1 MNATALVT
9 LQIDGKD
16 IQVAAGTT
24 VLKAAEGMGIVI
36 PRYCYHPAFEP
47 EGSCRMCLVEI
58 EGLPKLDLA
67 CSTVVR
73 EGMKVWTATPK
84 VIQTRK
90 DVLEFFLAEH
100 PLDCPICDKA
110 GECLLQ
116 DYYDKHGRYPSR
128 FLESKEKKKKKVP
141 IGKKLILDRERCIL
155 CTRCVRFLRRVTG
168 TGELGV
174 FERGVKAEIG
184 TGEGEEIKNNYSGN
198 LVDIC
203 PVGAITDGD
212 FRFKT
217 RVWFMEKRRT
227 VCPRC
232 SRGCNIVIQSVRGYP
247 LSGRQR
253 KIYRFVPAE
262 NPDVNGYWICDFGR
276 YGYQDMEDNRA
287 KAIIVNRG
295 GPPPGRAADW
305 DRILKGLAA
314 ELRGMAEAGSM
325 SRAAVVLNSF
335 LTNEELAACRKLFG
349 EALGIR
355 NMFFAD
361 PKAGQADG
369 FLLTADRAPNGRG
382 ASALGYSP
390 KLPDLEGL
398 AAATDLLIVFGPY
411 LLDHVTAEKA
421 AAALGGI
428 KRKYL
433 FTAHA
438 SGLDPIVDIVLP
450 TALPAEKKGSFTNVD
465 GITQPFE
472 CALAAAK
479 GCLAES
485 EIVARL
491 AAELGVK
498 LG

>member
-1 MNATALVT
+1 MVT
-9 LQIDGKD
+9 VQIDGKGL
-16 IQVAAGTT
+16 QVTPGTT
-24 VLKAAEGMGIVI
+24 VLKAAEQMGILI
-36 PRYCYHPAFEP
+36 PRYCFHPAFEP

-84 VIQTRK
+84 VLQARK
-90 DVLEFFLAEH
+90 DVVEFFLADH

-110 GECLLQ
+110 GECWLQ
-116 DYYDKHGRYPSR
+116 NYYDLHGRYASR
-128 FLESKEKKKKKVP
+128 FLEFKEKKKKLVP

-155 CTRCVRFLRRVTG
+155 CTRCVRFLRRVTK

-184 TGEGEEIKNNYSGN
+184 IDAGGEIRNNYSGN

-217 RVWFMEKRRT
+217 RVWFLKNGRS

-247 LSGRQR
+247 LPGRQR

-262 NPDVNGYWICDFGR
+262 NPEVNGFWMCDFGR
-276 YGYQDMEDNRA
+276 YGYHEIEDHRA
-287 KAIIVNRG
+287 TAITVNGG
-295 GPPPGRAADW
+295 GPAGARDADW
-305 DRILKGLAA
+305 DGILKGLAA
-314 ELRGMAEAGSM
+314 EIKAMAGAGAM
-325 SRAAVVLNSF
+325 ARAAVVLNSF
-335 LTNEELAACRKLFG
+335 LTNEELAACRKLFVD
-349 EALGIR
+349 ALGVQRI
-355 NMFFAD
+355 FFAD
-361 PKAGQADG
+361 PKPGEGDG
-369 FLLTADRAPNGRG
+369 YLLTADRAPNGRG
-382 ASALGYSP
+382 VAALGYSP
-390 KLPDLEGL
+390 KAPELAGL
-398 AAATDLLIVFGPY
+398 AGSTDVLILFGPY
-411 LLDHVTAEKA
+411 LMDHFTADKA
-421 AAALGGI
+421 AAALGRV

-438 SGLDPIVDIVLP
+438 SELDSLVDVVLP

-465 GITQPFE
+465 GIRQSFE
-472 CALAAAK
+472 CAVAPLR
-479 GCLAES
+479 GSLTEG
-485 EIVARL
+485 EILTRL
-491 AAELGVK
+491 AAGLGVT